1 MNILIIGSGGH
12 HKGAGSLL
20 NSLVSIVKRAFPDA
34 HLNLMSVTPNID
46 SKETGVRSFHCLEL
60 RSPTLAT
67 KLYAILSIF
76 RCITWAS
83 LYGFFGANA
92 RFLIKKQ
99 ELKLLQV
106 YTKADIIVTCTGDCL
121 TDDYISSISI
131 GSLYLIFVG
140 ILLKRPTAIIA
151 SQIGPFSKSLRGWTL
166 SFLTKYVLNKLSL
179 LTVRDKI
186 SLNNLRDMGVDKP
199 LIYLTADVA
208 FLLEPAQPEKVIRKL
223 SKEGIDVTL
232 RPLVGINTSFLIWKY
247 GFPASK
253 DLKEKFDKYIEWVSR
268 ITDYIIEQFDATVI
282 LIPYVF
288 GPGDEDDRKIA
299 RKVYQKVKY
308 KSNTKLIKNEYS
320 PGEMK
325 AIIGQFDLLIT
336 TRMHPLIVGTS
347 MHVPS
352 IGIYYSFKVPQVMK
366 MLGQKGRICPIWAL
380 DESIYRLID
389 TTYSNRDEIRIDLAS
404 KIKILQKHA
413 LRNAEILKSFCT
425 RKGFLK

>member
-1 MNILIIGSGGH
+1 MNILIIGSGGQ
-12 HKGAGSLL
+12 HKGAASLL
-20 NSLVSIVKRAFPDA
+20 KSLVDIVKGAFPDA
-34 HLNLMSVTPNID
+34 HLNLMSVTPDID
-46 SKETGVRSFHCLEL
+46 SKETGVRSFHCLIS

-67 KLYAILSIF
+67 KLYTVLSIF

-106 YTKADIIVTCTGDCL
+106 YNKADIIVTCTGDCL
-121 TDDYISSISI
+121 TDDYISSIPI
-131 GSLYLIFVG
+131 GCLYLIFVG
-140 ILLKRPTAIIA
+140 ILLKRPIIILA
-151 SQIGPFSKSLRGWTL
+151 SQIGPFSKSLKGRTL
-166 SFLTKYVLNKLSL
+166 SFLTKYVLNKVGL
-179 LTVRDKI
+179 LTVRDRH
-186 SLNNLRDMGVDKP
+186 SLKNLQEMEVDKP

-223 SKEGIDVTL
+223 SKEGIDVTR
-232 RPLVGINTSFLIWKY
+232 RPLVGINASFLIRKY

-253 DLKEKFDKYIEWVSR
+253 DPKEKFDKYIEWVSR
-268 ITDYIIEQFDATVI
+268 ITDYIIEKLDATVV
-282 LIPYVF
+282 LIPHVF

-299 RKVYQKVKY
+299 RKVYQKVKC

-325 AIIGQFDLLIT
+325 AIIGQFDLLIA

-352 IGIYYSFKVPQVMK
+352 IGIYYSFKVPQMMK
-366 MLGQKGRICPIWAL
+366 RLGQKGRVCPIRAL

-389 TTYSNRDEIRIDLAS
+389 TTYSNKDKIRTDLAS
-404 KIKILQKHA
+404 KIKILQKYS
-413 LRNAEILKSFCT
+413 LRNAELLKSFCI
-425 RKGFLK
+425 RKGIS